1 MHEVIVDL
9 QDSVVDD
16 QGNFVKRGNFKKVTE
31 KLNFYKEQ
39 GINCIYLAGV
49 FERDNGMI
57 LDQFSR

>member
-1 MHEVIVDL
+1 
-9 QDSVVDD
+9 VVDD